1 MKSVLIVGGNSD
13 IGFGVAKAFAKNRFN
28 VHLASRNVN
37 QMKIKKFYIDN
48 NFDVNCKVSFLDI
61 TNKKIIN
68 NFFNKK
74 LTCPDVLVIS
84 SGFME
89 KYEKNICDLI
99 NVNFSS
105 PVKFIEFFLKK
116 FSKKNLLKTI
126 IGISSVA
133 GEIAKKKNN
142 IYSASKSGFSNYL
155 DGLRHR
161 LYSRNIHVIT
171 VKPGYVNTKM
181 VRNLRLPRILL
192 CSSDYAG
199 EKIYN
204 AFLINKNILFVPS
217 VWYLIIKIYKIIP
230 EIFFKFLYKNK
241 E

>member
-61 TNKKIIN
+61 NNKKIIN

-89 KYEKNICDLI
+89 KQEKNICDLI

-105 PVKFIEFFLKK
+105 PVKFIEFFLILSSFFGGDCTLREFVRHCKV
-116 FSKKNLLKTI
+116 FHFLDYFEAIIMVVGVTVTI
-126 IGISSVA
+126 
-133 GEIAKKKNN
+133 
-142 IYSASKSGFSNYL
+142 
-155 DGLRHR
+155 H
-161 LYSRNIHVIT
+161 
-171 VKPGYVNTKM
+171 
-181 VRNLRLPRILL
+181 
-192 CSSDYAG
+192 
-199 EKIYN
+199 
-204 AFLINKNILFVPS
+204 
-217 VWYLIIKIYKIIP
+217 
-230 EIFFKFLYKNK
+230 
-241 E
+241 